1 MVKISQELVKQNFI
15 RLKEKLNVKKCGE
28 KESGITLI
36 ALVITIVLNCSFLAM
51 V

>member
-1 MVKISQELVKQNFI
+1 MKENKKG
-15 RLKEKLNVKKCGE
+15 LKRNEE
-28 KESGITLI
+28 GITLI